1 MKIEIQAI
9 QDHYDTQHGLFQEL
23 LECVA
28 LEKDSLVELNV
39 ESLWNLMEKKQA
51 LLRSIETSGNEL
63 KAMTRSTPPHDMPV
77 EDRKKVLEK
86 DREIKL
92 LKEEI
97 RTRVR
102 ENMDFI
108 QDSLNFFDEI
118 IHIFATGDSK
128 NAAYCPQGKKLPRNL
143 SPKIYHREV

>member
-108 QDSLNFFDEI
+108 QDSLNFF
-118 IHIFATGDSK
+118 
-128 NAAYCPQGKKLPRNL
+128 
-143 SPKIYHREV
+143 